1 MSAKQ
6 AAAVFGAILPLLL
19 LTAPA
24 KGESFHLIRSKE
36 ATIADIH
43 AALRSKELTC
53 RQLVQSYIDRI
64 EAYDKKGPTLNA
76 IIMINPNAL
85 ATADALDAQ
94 FAQSGTMAPLHC
106 IPIIVKDNYDTT
118 DMPTSA
124 GSLSLKGSIPKRDA
138 FIVRKLREAGAIML
152 AKSNMAEFAWSPFE
166 TVGSLLPG
174 YTRNPYALNRV
185 PAGSSGGTA
194 AAVAANFG
202 AVGLG
207 TDTGNSIRGPSS
219 HTSLVGIRSTM
230 GLTSRAG
237 IVPLFL
243 NRDIGGPMARTVADA
258 VAVFDVVA
266 GYDPGDPV
274 TTANQGKRP
283 DSYLKFLDKDGLRG
297 ARIGALRQLFRET
310 DTDPGVLHL
319 MEQALVDM
327 KGQGA
332 EIVDGVD
339 IAEIGQIPLGN
350 LFCNR
355 FKYDITAYLAS
366 LGPQAP
372 VKTLDEILASGK
384 FHPSIEKRM
393 RDAQAEPPPER
404 NPSCIVAEESGGR
417 LAEAVQAA
425 MDNAKL
431 DALVYPSWDYPP
443 RLIGDLNT
451 PHGNNS
457 PRISPP
463 TGFPAMT
470 VPMGFVRGNLPAGLQ
485 ILGRPWSEPVLIRI
499 GYSYEQATRHR
510 HPPASAPPLACP
522 SARASLCTP
531 FSVMT
536 RGPVVWSELRIA

>member
-1 MSAKQ
+1 MNAKQ

-19 LTAPA
+19 LAAPA
-24 KGESFHLIRSKE
+24 RGEPFHLIRSEE

-94 FAQSGTMAPLHC
+94 FAQSGAMAPLHC

-124 GSLSLKGSIPKRDA
+124 GSLSLKGSIPDRDA
-138 FIVRKLREAGAIML
+138 FMVRKLREAGAIML

-174 YTRNPYALNRV
+174 YTRNPYALDRV

-202 AVGLG
+202 AAGLG

-243 NRDIGGPMARTVADA
+243 NRDIGGPMARTTADA
-258 VAVFDVVA
+258 VAVFDVIA
-266 GYDPGDPV
+266 GYDPVDPV
-274 TTANQGKRP
+274 TTAAQGKRP
-283 DSYLKFLDKDGLRG
+283 DSYLPFLDRNGLKG
-297 ARIGALRQLFRET
+297 ARIGVLRQLFMGPET
-310 DTDPGVLHL
+310 DP
-319 MEQALVDM
+319 EIRQALEHALADMTRQSAEVVDDVSIP
-327 KGQGA
+327 
-332 EIVDGVD
+332 EID
-339 IAEIGQIPLGN
+339 QIPPGK

-355 FKYDITAYLAS
+355 FMYDIDAYLAQRR
-366 LGPQAP
+366 PEPP
-372 VKTLDEILASGK
+372 VKDLDAILASQK
-384 FHPSIEKRM
+384 FHPSIEIRM
-393 RDAQAEPPPER
+393 RDAKAQPPPEES
-404 NPSCIVAEESGGR
+404 PACKEAAENAQR
-417 LAEAVQAA
+417 LAQGVLRV
-425 MDNAKL
+425 MDERRL
-431 DALVYPSWDYPP
+431 DVLVYPSWNNPP

-457 PRISPP
+457 PRLSPP
-463 TGFPAMT
+463 TGFPAIT
-470 VPMGFVRGNLPAGLQ
+470 VPMGFVHGNLPTGLQ
-485 ILGRPWSEPVLIRI
+485 ILGRPWSEPTLIKI
-499 GYSYEQATRHR
+499 GYAYEQGTRHR
-510 HPPASAPPLACP
+510 RPPASTPPLPEAQ
-522 SARASLCTP
+522 
-531 FSVMT
+531 
-536 RGPVVWSELRIA
+536 

>member
-1 MSAKQ
+1 
-6 AAAVFGAILPLLL
+6 
-19 LTAPA
+19 
-24 KGESFHLIRSKE
+24 
-36 ATIADIH
+36 
-43 AALRSKELTC
+43 
-53 RQLVQSYIDRI
+53 
-64 EAYDKKGPTLNA
+64 
-76 IIMINPNAL
+76 
-85 ATADALDAQ
+85 
-94 FAQSGTMAPLHC
+94 
-106 IPIIVKDNYDTT
+106 
-118 DMPTSA
+118 MPTSA
-124 GSLSLKGSIPKRDA
+124 GSLSLKGSIPPGDA
-138 FIVRKLREAGAIML
+138 FQVRKLREAGALLL

-166 TVGSLLPG
+166 TLGSLLPG
-174 YTRNPYALNRV
+174 YTRNPYALDRV

-266 GYDPGDPV
+266 GYDPADPV
-274 TTANQGKRP
+274 TAASEGKRP
-283 DSYLKFLDKDGLRG
+283 ESYLKSLDKDGLRG

-310 DTDPGVLHL
+310 DTDPGIMHL

-332 EIVDGVD
+332 EIIDGVD
-339 IAEIGQIPLGN
+339 IAEIDQIPLGN

-355 FKYDITAYLAS
+355 FKYDIEAYLAS

-372 VKTLDEILASGK
+372 VKTLDDILASGK

-404 NPSCIVAEESGGR
+404 NPSCIIAEESGRR
-417 LAEAVQAA
+417 LARAVLAA

-485 ILGRPWSEPVLIRI
+485 ILCRPWSEPVLIRI

-510 HPPASAPPLACP
+510 HSPASTPPLP
-522 SARASLCTP
+522 
-531 FSVMT
+531 
-536 RGPVVWSELRIA
+536 